1 MPGNVCYGHVFGFSH
16 HKQEGLTQIPG
27 RPEIKAEMEQLASEE
42 RMERGWLKD
51 SVVVS
56 QP

>member
-1 MPGNVCYGHVFGFSH
+1 MPGNFCYGHVFGFSH